1 MKLSGAPAGVWLERL
16 VRWWLRV
23 TRSAYQCLLMPAG
36 CSLGSSTPPGHRLPQ
51 AQRCVPGVPGWR
63 RGEHGRGG
71 RLFALPS
78 QLRLPS
84 SAPQERQI
92 VPPLPLLK
100 ANATVSR
107 WPSPNSETEREHG
120 LPSDVFLRSS
130 GIFAHNSATAETAY
144 WFLGAIV
151 MWGLALRELSPA
163 ARKRSFPPTTRQQAA
178 GRGGRQRYT
187 Q

>member
-1 MKLSGAPAGVWLERL
+1 MKLLGAPAGVWLERL

-23 TRSAYQCLLMPAG
+23 TRSAYQRLLMPAG

-51 AQRCVPGVPGWR
+51 STALCPGRPRVEAGR
-63 RGEHGRGG
+63 ARARGPP
-71 RLFALPS
+71 LC
-78 QLRLPS
+78 
-84 SAPQERQI
+84 APQERQI

-100 ANATVSR
+100 ANATVSH

-130 GIFAHNSATAETAY
+130 GLFAHNSATAETAY

>member
-1 MKLSGAPAGVWLERL
+1 MLYQRL
-16 VRWWLRV
+16 L
-23 TRSAYQCLLMPAG
+23 TPAG
-36 CSLGSSTPPGHRLPQ
+36 CSLGSSTPPGHRLPK
-51 AQRCVPGVPGWR
+51 AQRSVLGVPGWR
-63 RGEHGRGG
+63 RGERGRGG

-84 SAPQERQI
+84 PAPQERQT

-107 WPSPNSETEREHG
+107 WASPSSTTEREHG
-120 LPSDVFLRSS
+120 LPSDVFLGSS
-130 GIFAHNSATAETAY
+130 GLVAHNSAAAETAY
-144 WFLGAIV
+144 WFLGAIM

-163 ARKRSFPPTTRQQAA
+163 ARKRGFPPTTGQQAA
-178 GRGGRQRYT
+178 GRGERQRYA

>member
-1 MKLSGAPAGVWLERL
+1 MKLLGAPAGVWLERL

-23 TRSAYQCLLMPAG
+23 TRSAYQRLLMPAG
-36 CSLGSSTPPGHRLPQ
+36 CSLGSSTPPGHLLPQ
-51 AQRCVPGVPGWR
+51 STALCPGRPRV
-63 RGEHGRGG
+63 EAGRARARG

-84 SAPQERQI
+84 SAPRERQI
-92 VPPLPLLK
+92 VSPLPLLK

-120 LPSDVFLRSS
+120 LPSDVFFWSS
-130 GIFAHNSATAETAY
+130 GLVAHNSATAETAY